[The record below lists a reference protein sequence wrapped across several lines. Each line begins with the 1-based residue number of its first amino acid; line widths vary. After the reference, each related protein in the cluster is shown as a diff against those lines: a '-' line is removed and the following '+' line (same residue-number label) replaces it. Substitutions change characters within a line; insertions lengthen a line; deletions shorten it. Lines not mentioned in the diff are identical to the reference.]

1 MILTISFSFYEKQKL
16 KPKILFK
23 DLIDKLRSLLDHES
37 NVKNFL
43 SYLKSYEENDYL

>member
-1 MILTISFSFYEKQKL
+1 MESFNGTNNILLFYEKQKL

-43 SYLKSYEENDYL
+43 L